1 MFQKLLVANRGEIAV
16 RVLQTCAEMG
26 IRTVAVYSEADAQAL
41 HVRRASESYCI
52 GPAPAA
58 ESYLC
63 IEKIIAAA
71 HQSSAEAVHPGYG
84 FLAESPRFAEAC
96 RAAGLVFVGPPPEAM
111 RLLGNK
117 RAARQLARTVG
128 VPVVPG
134 YDGDDQSDAALVAAA
149 RELGFPLLIKAT
161 AAAGGRGM
169 RLVRT
174 PDELPEAL
182 ASARREALAAFG
194 DATVLLERVI
204 APARHVEVQVLAD
217 MHGHVV
223 ALGERDCSVQR
234 RHQKVI
240 EESPA
245 PGLSPATR
253 EALASAAVALLRA
266 AGYVNAGTVEFL
278 VDPAGTV
285 HFLEVN
291 TRLQVEHPVT
301 ELVTGMDLVRE
312 QVRIAAGLPLSFT
325 QENVR
330 PRGHAIECRIY
341 AEDPAR
347 GFLPCGGR
355 LLLFE
360 PPQGAGIRNDV
371 GVETGD
377 EVSTAYD
384 PLLAKLIVHAPDRA
398 ACIARMLG
406 ALRAY
411 TVLGVTTNL
420 PLLQAVLDSAAFR
433 NGKLSTDFLEMHPGE
448 PAMRPE
454 LLQQA
459 MRAAAGWP
467 LCAGAPAPPEPRR
480 AGPWRLGGQGIVLHY
495 RHCGRQVLLTAS
507 KRDGTGW
514 VIRLP
519 TGEERS
525 VAFARVG
532 PATLLLREGAQT
544 WNARV
549 VETADALHVGLDG
562 HAFVLEKAGGLR
574 GEEPARPAAAGV
586 AQDALQAPLPGR
598 VVKVA
603 VREGEAVDAGQLLVV
618 LEAMKMEH
626 TIMAPR
632 RGVVAR
638 VRCAPGDHVPAGAAL
653 VELAG

>member
-16 RVLQTCAEMG
+16 RVLQTCTAMG
-26 IRTVAVYSEADAQAL
+26 IRAVAVYSEADAQAL
-41 HVRRASESYCI
+41 HVRRAGERYCI

-71 HQSSAEAVHPGYG
+71 RQSGAEAVHPGYG

-96 RAAGLVFVGPPPEAM
+96 RAAGLAFVGPPPEAM

-117 RAARQLARTVG
+117 RTARQLARTVG

-134 YDGDDQSDAALVAAA
+134 YDGDDQSDTALVEAAQW
-149 RELGFPLLIKAT
+149 LGVPLLIKA
-161 AAAGGRGM
+161 AAGGGGRGM
-169 RLVRT
+169 RLVHT
-174 PDELPEAL
+174 LEELPAAL
-182 ASARREALAAFG
+182 ESARREALAAIG

-204 APARHVEVQVLAD
+204 APTRHVEVQVLAET
-217 MHGHVV
+217 HGHVV

-253 EALASAAVALLRA
+253 EALAAAAVALLRA

-278 VDPAGTV
+278 VDPTGAFY
-285 HFLEVN
+285 FLEVN

-301 ELVTGMDLVRE
+301 ELVTGIDLVRE
-312 QVRIAAGLPLSFT
+312 QVRIAAGLPLSFI
-325 QENVR
+325 QEEVH

-347 GFLPCGGR
+347 GFLPSGGR

-377 EVSTAYD
+377 EVPTAYD

-398 ACIARMLG
+398 ACIERTFA

-420 PLLQAVLDSAAFR
+420 SLLRAVLDSAPFR
-433 NGKLSTDFLEMHPGE
+433 RGELSTGFLEAHLNE
-448 PAMRPE
+448 LAARPE
-454 LLQQA
+454 FSERALLAAPARQLC
-459 MRAAAGWP
+459 AAA
-467 LCAGAPAPPEPRR
+467 PEPRDPWR
-480 AGPWRLGGQGIVLHY
+480 AGAWRLGDQGIPLRY
-495 RHCGRQVLLTAS
+495 RQCGRESSLTAWKS
-507 KRDGTGW
+507 EGARWT
-514 VIRLP
+514 IRLP
-519 TGEERS
+519 SGQEHAVTCTP
-525 VAFARVG
+525 VG
-532 PATLLLREGAQT
+532 PATLLLREGTQT
-544 WNARV
+544 WSARV

-562 HAFVLEKAGGLR
+562 DAFVLEKAGALR
-574 GEEPARPAAAGV
+574 DEGPARPAAPGA

-603 VREGEAVDAGQLLVV
+603 VHEGEAVDAGQLLLV

-632 RGVVAR
+632 RGVVAG
-638 VRCAPGDHVPAGAAL
+638 VRCASGDHVPAGAAL